1 MTKNNT
7 EREFKK
13 IRELALD
20 YKKKGFKV
28 TIAPKGND
36 IPAFIKKLNYM
47 PDLIAIS
54 QEESHVVEVS
64 SRDTAERLREISKIV
79 DGIEKKRG
87 WRFVLVMTNPRAS
100 SAVSTE
106 PPIPE
111 SSELQSAF
119 KKLSKLVE
127 ISNGYGNEFDH
138 AILLLAWSIVEG
150 ALRMYNYTG
159 KSKTPVR
166 APQSIVRDAVM
177 IGFITQ
183 EEGEFLDYIAKIRNS
198 VAHGAVD
205 RKIRAASLKKLI
217 KLCETLVS
225 EVNTK
230 NA

>member
-1 MTKNNT
+1 MTKTNT
-7 EREFKK
+7 QRELKK
-13 IRELALD
+13 IQELARD
-20 YKKKGFKV
+20 YKKKGFIV
-28 TIAPKGND
+28 SIEPKGNA
-36 IPAFIKKLNYM
+36 IPAFIKKLNYT

-64 SRDTAERLREISKIV
+64 SRDTAERLREISELV
-79 DGIEKKRG
+79 DAIEKKRG
-87 WRFVLVMTNPRAS
+87 WRFILVMTNPRAS
-100 SAVSTE
+100 SVVSIQ

-111 SSELQSAF
+111 LSELQSAF

-127 ISNGYGNEFDH
+127 LSINFGNEFDH

-166 APQSIVRDAVM
+166 APQSVVRDAVM

-183 EEGEFLDYIAKIRNS
+183 KEGEFLDYIAKIRNS

-205 RKIRAASLKKLI
+205 RKIRTASLNKLI

-225 EVNTK
+225 EVNKK